1 MLRVQ
6 VPVIL
11 RDLIQDVSK
20 SLACFSTSARGRNP
34 LLLTESGEMSPSGA
48 PLLNLCLYSARRGM
62 SMPPSMMACATW
74 TPRGWN
80 SLASDCVMALAANL
94 PAAKLENFALPLIE
108 AVAPVTIRDGGC
120 GDESTDSRSKGSVFW
135 AKWKRPWLCV
145 VHHHTVRRRC
155 PARCWEGL

>member
-20 SLACFSTSARGRNP
+20 NRVCCLTSPAEQNP
-34 LLLTESGEMSPSGA
+34 VLLTESGEMSPSGA
-48 PLLNLCLYSARRGM
+48 PLLNLCLYSAKRGM
-62 SMPPSMMACATW
+62 SIPPSMMACATW
-74 TPRGWN
+74 TPRGPN

-94 PAAKLENFALPLIE
+94 PAAKLVNFALPLIE

-120 GDESTDSRSKGSVFW
+120 GDESTDSRSKGRVFW

-145 VHHHTVRRRC
+145 ASRYTVRR
-155 PARCWEGL
+155 